1 MKKKIAII
9 VLMLLSIIIPVKAFA
24 KEQYKTLNLEETL
37 AEEGIEKKFSNY
49 KETDD
54 QITIYMFRG
63 KGCAYCKKFLEFLN
77 GITEE
82 YGKYFKLVSF
92 ESWYNDENSNLL
104 TEIST
109 FMGEPASG
117 VPYIIIGDKV
127 FGGYTDSYNESIKA
141 AIKSLYDSD
150 DKYDALEEY
159 EYSKRWDKIL
169 NPSNFTVIIWTICLV
184 AVSTVVIVL
193 TNRANTKKI
202 VAAIEGNKKTSTIR
216 EEVKEEKQ
224 EKQNNNNNK
233 NKKK

>member
-9 VLMLLSIIIPVKAFA
+9 ALMLLSVIIPVKTFA

-37 AEEGIEKKFSNY
+37 AEEGIEKKFTDY

-54 QITIYMFRG
+54 QVIIYLFRG
-63 KGCAYCKKFLEFLN
+63 KGCAYCRKFLEFLN
-77 GITEE
+77 GITDE

-92 ESWYNDENSNLL
+92 ESWYNEENSNLL
-104 TEIST
+104 GEIST
-109 FMGEPASG
+109 FMGEQASG

-127 FGGYTDSYNESIKA
+127 FGGYTESYDESIKT
-141 AIKSLYDSD
+141 AIKTLYDSKD
-150 DKYDALEEY
+150 RYDVFEEY
-159 EYSKRWDKIL
+159 EYSKKWDKIL

-202 VAAIEGNKKTSTIR
+202 VVAIENNRVSKTD
-216 EEVKEEKQ
+216 EVKVEKL
-224 EKQNNNNNK
+224 NNTS
-233 NKKK
+233 KKK

>member
-9 VLMLLSIIIPVKAFA
+9 ALMLLSVIIPVKAFA

-37 AEEGIEKKFSNY
+37 AEEGIEKKFTDY

-54 QITIYMFRG
+54 QVIIYLFRG
-63 KGCAYCKKFLEFLN
+63 KGCAYCRKFLEFLN
-77 GITEE
+77 GITDE

-92 ESWYNDENSNLL
+92 ESWYNEENSNLL
-104 TEIST
+104 GEIST
-109 FMGEPASG
+109 FMGEQASG

-127 FGGYTDSYNESIKA
+127 FGGYTESYDESIKN
-141 AIKSLYDSD
+141 AIKTLYDSKD
-150 DKYDALEEY
+150 RYDVFEEY
-159 EYSKRWDKIL
+159 EYSKKWDKIL

-202 VAAIEGNKKTSTIR
+202 VVAIENNRVSKTD
-216 EEVKEEKQ
+216 EVKVEKL
-224 EKQNNNNNK
+224 NNTS
-233 NKKK
+233 KKK

>member
-24 KEQYKTLNLEETL
+24 KEQYKTLNLKETL
-37 AEEGIEKKFSNY
+37 AEEGIEEKFSNY

-63 KGCAYCKKFLEFLN
+63 KGCAYCRKFLEFLN
-77 GITEE
+77 GITDE

-92 ESWYNDENSNLL
+92 ESWYNEENSNLL
-104 TEIST
+104 GEIST
-109 FMGEPASG
+109 FMGEQASG

-127 FGGYTDSYNESIKA
+127 FGGYTESYDESIKT
-141 AIKSLYDSD
+141 AIKTLYDSKD
-150 DKYDALEEY
+150 RYDVFEEY
-159 EYSKRWDKIL
+159 EYSKKWDKIL

-202 VAAIEGNKKTSTIR
+202 VAAIENNKVSKTD
-216 EEVKEEKQ
+216 EVKVEKL
-224 EKQNNNNNK
+224 NNK
-233 NKKK
+233 SKKK

>member
-9 VLMLLSIIIPVKAFA
+9 ALMLLSIIIPVKAFA
-24 KEQYKTLNLEETL
+24 KEQYKTLNLKETL
-37 AEEGIEKKFSNY
+37 AEEGIEEKFSNY

-63 KGCAYCKKFLEFLN
+63 KGCAYCRKFLEFLN
-77 GITEE
+77 GITDE

-92 ESWYNDENSNLL
+92 ESWYNEENSNLL
-104 TEIST
+104 GEIST
-109 FMGEPASG
+109 FMGEQASG

-127 FGGYTDSYNESIKA
+127 FGGYTESYDESIKN
-141 AIKSLYDSD
+141 AIKTLYDSKD
-150 DKYDALEEY
+150 RYDVFEEY
-159 EYSKRWDKIL
+159 EYSKKWDKIL

-202 VAAIEGNKKTSTIR
+202 VVAIENNKVSKTD
-216 EEVKEEKQ
+216 EVKVEKL
-224 EKQNNNNNK
+224 NNTS
-233 NKKK
+233 KKK